1 MHSTDNIRTVMF
13 SMFLLWAVVYAGIF
27 LRKRWAIPL
36 TVLTLVWTLV
46 LLKLHMTNPIPL
58 NF

>member
-1 MHSTDNIRTVMF
+1 MF

-36 TVLTLVWTLV
+36 AVLTLVWTLV

>member
-1 MHSTDNIRTVMF
+1 MF
-13 SMFLLWAVVYAGIF
+13 SMFLLWAVAYAGIF

>member
-1 MHSTDNIRTVMF
+1 MF

-27 LRKRWAIPL
+27 LRKRWAIPV

>member
-1 MHSTDNIRTVMF
+1 MF
-13 SMFLLWAVVYAGIF
+13 SMFLLWAVVYAGIV
-27 LRKRWAIPL
+27 LRKRWVIPV